1 MECGRITW
9 KNTCQTD
16 GTRDVPDVN
25 VFIQATCIEFYLVWA
40 LALGQVCKYWYV
52 QLYSTPSN
60 EKLSERDNSDYC
72 KHSIQDLI
80 QVQRT
85 KNPLYSESLFEFHSK
100 RQFWNVTTCASV
112 ARL

>member
-9 KNTCQTD
+9 KNTYQTD

-25 VFIQATCIEFYLVWA
+25 VFIQATCIVFYLVWA

-100 RQFWNVTTCASV
+100 RQFWKVTTCASV